1 MRYIPDEDTGAE
13 SQLWK
18 QTALTE
24 VSLKALAFS
33 QNRHTPWVAW
43 LSAELE
49 GVSICQE
56 LTVALGPGCQ
66 LGERVSPLDGEGDM
80 VPAGASQ
87 WTPPPPTPSRK
98 VPLYLA
104 APPPRVLGLGRQPP
118 PGSPFLSISTLKLSF
133 ATSSQNHVLGC
144 LVRYHPHSPP
154 VTPRHSLPECLC
166 LFVLIPTGALCPPG
180 TELPAQK
187 ALLSETTV
195 LDVVWVGVGSLC
207 WGWAKPL

>member
-1 MRYIPDEDTGAE
+1 MT
-13 SQLWK
+13 W
-18 QTALTE
+18 
-24 VSLKALAFS
+24 
-33 QNRHTPWVAW
+33 
-43 LSAELE
+43 
-49 GVSICQE
+49 
-56 LTVALGPGCQ
+56 CQ
-66 LGERVSPLDGEGDM
+66 LGLLSGP
-80 VPAGASQ
+80 S
-87 WTPPPPTPSRK
+87 PPTPSRK

-133 ATSSQNHVLGC
+133 ATSSQNHVLRVPC
-144 LVRYHPHSPP
+144 SATPIPASHPQTLSPRD
-154 VTPRHSLPECLC
+154 VSA
-166 LFVLIPTGALCPPG
+166 FVSRPTGTSAHPG